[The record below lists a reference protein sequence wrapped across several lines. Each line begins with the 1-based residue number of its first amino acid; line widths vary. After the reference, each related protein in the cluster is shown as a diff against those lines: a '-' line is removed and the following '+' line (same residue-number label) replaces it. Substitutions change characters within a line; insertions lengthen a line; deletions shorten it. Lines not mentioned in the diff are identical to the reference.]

1 MMVGEENGNALN
13 CVVTCGKLNEA
24 IKKQPYLHGKAVFY
38 YLLLNG
44 DIIVDYLQPI
54 EFVSVR
60 QLLLKPLCV

>member
-24 IKKQPYLHGKAVFY
+24 IKKQPTLQGKAVFY

-44 DIIVDYLQPI
+44 DIIVDYL
-54 EFVSVR
+54 
-60 QLLLKPLCV
+60 